1 MTHARSV
8 LHSLRSQRGSAAV
21 VALFAL
27 LGLSILGL
35 SLLTV
40 ASTDFNIARNWRDY
54 TQTLYAADA
63 GAEAGAST
71 LRALVQTSPSP
82 QDSDLAAIVA
92 PTLSDANLT
101 FQSFQVRRQRAAA
114 PYAYSTT
121 LASGPFTGLSA
132 LVTDYVVTASV
143 LNAASGA
150 TSTVSQGLQYVQVPL
165 FQFGVFYG
173 KGVDLE
179 MAPGQPMTMNGRVH
193 SNSNIYVGADTSG
206 SLAFNSYI
214 TTSGKVWRKIK
225 RDSFYPWHNDPT
237 IQDQDGVS
245 HALNFDHD
253 YQAGFTQKW
262 SGDGWKDQ
270 AMTVFGGRLK
280 DTAMGITDIV
290 PPIPELFQNPTNPDQ
305 VAHELIEMPHTGDSA
320 QLSAAKLY
328 SQAGL
333 RIIDGVATDKNGAP
347 VTLPTGTLSTKS
359 FWDRREGKT
368 MTVTE
373 MNIGTLGGTAPTN
386 GLLYVGSTTGNAVRL
401 VNGAK
406 LPNQGLTVVSQN
418 PVYVQGDYNTKD
430 TNGNTRTDNTPVANQ
445 IPASI
450 LADAITVLSNNWGPN
465 SSDTKG
471 ADTTTSHRPAT
482 DTTVNAA
489 FATGPSVESTSGAGN
504 GQLENLIRFLEDW
517 SGGKYLHYKGSLVA
531 LWHSQQAIGAWSGGY
546 YSPPR
551 RDWAYDT
558 LFNTTPPPG
567 TPSGVLTQKGSWWR
581 Q

>member
-1 MTHARSV
+1 MTEPRGV
-8 LHSLRSQRGSAAV
+8 MRSLRSQRGSAAV

-27 LGLSILGL
+27 LALSILGL

-40 ASTDFNIARNWRDY
+40 ASNDFTIARNWRDY
-54 TQTLYAADA
+54 TQALYAADA
-63 GAEAGAST
+63 GAEAGASS
-71 LRALVQTSPSP
+71 LRALVQTSPAP
-82 QDSDLAAIVA
+82 QDADLAGIAA
-92 PTLSDANLT
+92 PALSDRNLR
-101 FQSFQVRRQRAAA
+101 FSSFQVRRQRTAP

-121 LASGPFTGLSA
+121 LASGPFAGLSA
-132 LVTDYVVTASV
+132 LVTDYVVTATV
-143 LNAASGA
+143 VNAASSA
-150 TSTVSQGLQYVQVPL
+150 SSTVNQGLQYVQVPL

-179 MAPGQPMTMNGRVH
+179 MAPGQAMTMNGRVH
-193 SNSNIYVGADTSG
+193 SNSNIYMGADTGG

-225 RDSFYPWHNDPT
+225 RDSLYPWHNDPT
-237 IQDQDGVS
+237 ILDPNNVS

-262 SGDGWKDQ
+262 SGDGWKNQ
-270 AMTVFGGRLK
+270 ALSVFGGRLK
-280 DTAMGITDIV
+280 DSAMGITDIV
-290 PPIPELFQNPTNPDQ
+290 PPIPELFQNPDNPDQ
-305 VAHELIEMPHTGDSA
+305 VAHELIEMPKAGDSA
-320 QLSAAKLY
+320 ALSAAKLY

-333 RIIDGVATDKNGAP
+333 RIVDGVATDKSGRP
-347 VTLPTGTLSTKS
+347 VTLPVGTLATKS
-359 FWDRREGKT
+359 FYDKREGKT

-373 MNIGTLGGTAPTN
+373 VNIAVLGATAPAN

-401 VNGAK
+401 VNGSK

-430 TNGNTRTDNTPVANQ
+430 TNGNLRTDSTPVANQ
-445 IPASI
+445 IPAAI

-465 SSDTKG
+465 NSDTKG
-471 ADTTTSHRPAT
+471 ANATSTRPAS

-489 FATGPSVESTSGAGN
+489 FATGPSAESTSGTGN

-517 SGGKYLHYKGSLVA
+517 SGGKSLHYKGSLVA
-531 LWHSQQAIGAWSGGY
+531 LWHSQQVTGAWNGTY

-567 TPSGVLTQKGSWWR
+567 TPSGVITQKGAWWR